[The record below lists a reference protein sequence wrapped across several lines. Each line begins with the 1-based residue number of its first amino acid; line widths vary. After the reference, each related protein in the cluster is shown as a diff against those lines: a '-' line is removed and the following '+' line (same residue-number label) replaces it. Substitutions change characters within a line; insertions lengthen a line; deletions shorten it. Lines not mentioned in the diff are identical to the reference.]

1 MNEFSKKYWT
11 DDPDLVEKYLLG
23 GFSDEE
29 RARMDREISDC
40 EPCKEKLQREKMI
53 IAGIRSYGRETA
65 KSALRSKL
73 LKRQSSYLQNYSM
86 AGLAAA
92 VIVIALGVGVYKV
105 WFGEMSFP
113 KNFVR
118 KEIIVRQAQAENDS
132 GSVPGVPAEADGKV
146 EKKSLAAENNEK
158 EKDSSV
164 PINVP
169 ESDMSLPAP
178 SSGSSGVK
186 RKDDGPERITA
197 PGKAAVAA
205 VKPFSQKVWLIGSI
219 VMLPKSGTME
229 RPSGQ
234 QLSAR
239 QEFSR
244 KHVQKSEGLR
254 PKVFTIEKKDG
265 IQNIVIK
272 RRPLYELPV
281 SRRTLMAAS
290 SHVETF
296 VEHNERG
303 LFMTLYNDNIR
314 QSDIDHASVVVTAG
328 DSLIVTMDDQ
338 QLVYRL
344 PQKLNFQERS
354 LRR

>member
-1 MNEFSKKYWT
+1 MNESSKKYWT
-11 DDPDLVEKYLLG
+11 DDPELVEKYLLG
-23 GFSDEE
+23 GFSDDE

-40 EPCKEKLQREKMI
+40 EPCREKLQREKMI

-73 LKRQSSYLQNYSM
+73 LKRQSSHLQNYSL

-118 KEIIVRQAQAENDS
+118 KEIIVHQAQAENDS
-132 GSVPGVPAEADGKV
+132 GSASRLPVEATGKDANNSPV
-146 EKKSLAAENNEK
+146 AENK
-158 EKDSSV
+158 EKDSPV
-164 PINVP
+164 PSDAP
-169 ESDMSLPAP
+169 ESDKSLPAP
-178 SSGSSGVK
+178 SFGSSGIK
-186 RKDDGPERITA
+186 RNDDDAGKIMTPK
-197 PGKAAVAA
+197 KAAVAA
-205 VKPFSQKVWLIGSI
+205 IKPFSQKVWLIGSI
-219 VMLPKSGTME
+219 VMLPQAGKME
-229 RPSGQ
+229 RSSGQ

-239 QEFSR
+239 QELSR
-244 KHVQKSEGLR
+244 KHVQKRDTLR

-265 IQNIVIK
+265 IQNIIIAQ
-272 RRPLYELPV
+272 RPLYELPV
-281 SRRTLMAAS
+281 SRRTRMAAS
-290 SHVETF
+290 SHIETF
-296 VEHNERG
+296 VVHNERG

-314 QSDIDHASVVVTAG
+314 QSDIDHASVVLTAG
-328 DSLIVTMDDQ
+328 DSLIVTMEDQ

-344 PQKLNFQERS
+344 PQMWNIQDRS